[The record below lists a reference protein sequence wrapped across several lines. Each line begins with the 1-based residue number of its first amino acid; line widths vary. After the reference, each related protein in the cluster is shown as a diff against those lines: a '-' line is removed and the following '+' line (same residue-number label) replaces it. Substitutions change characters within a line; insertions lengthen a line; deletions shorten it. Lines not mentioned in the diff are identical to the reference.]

1 VKILRAAADA
11 NELSNQVYVGAK
23 ASGYEF
29 GQTECDATV
38 YAWARG
44 KVQAL
49 SKGRDVADIG
59 CGKGQL
65 LPAMDEARLLVG
77 IDASADMVRDI
88 PDVAGRTKAG
98 WPLEPQALA
107 TLLREQRQLIF
118 CGHMEE
124 ILPALGVQF
133 DLALS
138 AFNIVCFEDVAFPL
152 ESMHRCLRPGGRLV
166 AISNIWVP
174 REVAPEAG
182 NYAAARAIELRSA
195 ARAFPDDL
203 ATGLRF
209 RLVLA
214 LRSPQ
219 GDLYAYPLLDHVHT
233 LGAYAR
239 ALDPAR
245 WQVEEMLLYP
255 PEGCTVVD
263 PEVPSP
269 CSDLYSGS
277 MEHDVHSPRRDPR
290 FSFAKL
296 CLVAVKR

>member
-1 VKILRAAADA
+1 VKILRAANAD
-11 NELSNQVYVGAK
+11 ELSNQVYLGAK
-23 ASGYEF
+23 AGGYEF

-38 YAWARG
+38 YAWARA
-44 KVQAL
+44 KMQAL

-65 LPAMDEARLLVG
+65 LSAMDEARLLVG
-77 IDASADMVRDI
+77 IDASADMVGDI
-88 PDVAGRTKAG
+88 PDAAGRAKAG
-98 WPLEPQALA
+98 WPLEPQVLA
-107 TLLREQRQLIF
+107 RLLREQRQLIF

-124 ILPALGVQF
+124 ILPALGMQF

-138 AFNIVCFEDVAFPL
+138 AFNIVCFEDVASPL

-182 NYAAARAIELRSA
+182 NFAAARAVELHSA
-195 ARAFPDDL
+195 ARAYPDDL
-203 ATGLRF
+203 APGLRF
-209 RLVLA
+209 ALVLA

-219 GDLYAYPLLDHVHT
+219 GQLHPFPLLDHLHT

-245 WQVEEMLLYP
+245 WRVEETLLYP

-269 CSDLYSGS
+269 HSHLYSGS
-277 MEHDVHSPRRDPR
+277 AGQDAHSPQRDPR